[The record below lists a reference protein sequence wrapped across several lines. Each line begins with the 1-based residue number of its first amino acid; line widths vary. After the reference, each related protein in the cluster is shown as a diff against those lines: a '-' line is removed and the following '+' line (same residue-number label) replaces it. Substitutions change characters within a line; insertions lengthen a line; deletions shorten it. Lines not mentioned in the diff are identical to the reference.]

1 MKIERLRAEMDERST
16 PVVTPCKSAQI
27 AGWQKTGIRLVTGWQ
42 PPADMIT
49 SAAVSRT
56 QTFDP
61 LLGAPPA

>member
-16 PVVTPCKSAQI
+16 TAVTPCKSAQI

-42 PPADMIT
+42 PPADMIS
-49 SAAVSRT
+49 SAGERRKQA
-56 QTFDP
+56 FDP